1 MDKKIS
7 HLNEK
12 QMNTFKISKM
22 ATWCV
27 QDHIFLHFAFAN
39 NEASHGL

>member
-1 MDKKIS
+1 MDKEIP

-12 QMNTFKISKM
+12 QMNTFKISKR

-27 QDHIFLHFAFAN
+27 QHLIFLHFAFAN